1 MEKKIKGKGYD
12 LKGNIILEIE
22 NDGKEKEY
30 YDNGHLKFEGEYV
43 NGRRWNGK
51 FYNYE
56 GKEEFIMENG
66 RGQGKEFDYH
76 GNLLFE
82 GEYLNGERY
91 GKGKEYYD
99 NSKLKFEGE

>member
-1 MEKKIKGKGYD
+1 
-12 LKGNIILEIE
+12 
-22 NDGKEKEY
+22 
-30 YDNGHLKFEGEYV
+30 
-43 NGRRWNGK
+43 
-51 FYNYE
+51 
-56 GKEEFIMENG
+56 MENG

-91 GKGKEYYD
+91 CKGKEYYD

>member
-1 MEKKIKGKGYD
+1 M
-12 LKGNIILEIE
+12 
-22 NDGKEKEY
+22 
-30 YDNGHLKFEGEYV
+30 